1 MTFPLIHIGYH
12 KTGSSW
18 LQKRIFNQENWSF
31 VSPFSRDKEIGE
43 MLIYV
48 HPLDFA
54 PKACGAYFLPRIT
67 KAKNAGLMPVISY
80 ERLSG
85 DFQSGGYDS
94 KEIADRLIQVFPEAK
109 IFVVIREQKSM
120 ALSMYKQYIVDGGT
134 NSLKRF
140 LFPTTMG
147 KGRIPLFSFD
157 HLNYHRLIK
166 YYMQIYGRE
175 NVCVLTFEAFKANRA
190 EFLGDLFSFLGDRKV
205 RYKDIEKANSDR
217 VNASLS
223 ILALNIKRRL
233 NWLFADDRINP
244 NALVPSAHL
253 EKKITWYLQKV
264 DNIALARLSNSFE
277 QKLKAQIDK
286 LIGGIYRKSNGIT
299 SSIISK
305 DLGKLGYDI

>member
-1 MTFPLIHIGYH
+1 MFVKDKKY
-12 KTGSSW
+12 
-18 LQKRIFNQENWSF
+18 WSG
-31 VSPFSRDKEIGE
+31 VSET
-43 MLIYV
+43 M
-48 HPLDFA
+48 
-54 PKACGAYFLPRIT
+54 GA
-67 KAKNAGLMPVISY
+67 AA
-80 ERLSG
+80 
-85 DFQSGGYDS
+85 
-94 KEIADRLIQVFPEAK
+94 
-109 IFVVIREQKSM
+109 IRECDK
-120 ALSMYKQYIVDGGT
+120 D
-134 NSLKRF
+134 
-140 LFPTTMG
+140 
-147 KGRIPLFSFD
+147 
-157 HLNYHRLIK
+157 
-166 YYMQIYGRE
+166 
-175 NVCVLTFEAFKANRA
+175 
-190 EFLGDLFSFLGDRKV
+190 
-205 RYKDIEKANSDR
+205 KDIEKANSDR